1 MFRAEAFIVKNLKKN
16 YRTSRSVKAVTKDS
30 ADFLMQCALGEKLN
44 SREKS
49 TLDSFFWKH
58 QVLLFRSSGADVTAE
73 SASSWTTCPL
83 NGDNNRDNHTEK
95 NTTKSITLTQS
106 N

>member
-44 SREKS
+44 SREN
-49 TLDSFFWKH
+49 
-58 QVLLFRSSGADVTAE
+58 LLSHFVSPTVNARVTFRSNVYLHSPLVT
-73 SASSWTTCPL
+73 T
-83 NGDNNRDNHTEK
+83 
-95 NTTKSITLTQS
+95 
-106 N
+106 